1 MGRRVR
7 LGIFFLLLALLG
19 AGAVLSNP
27 DAVLDLLERGGGA
40 ALGPAAPEEGLAAT
54 WKVDLFFVSAE
65 DDLLK
70 RHSAALEDREDRM
83 GNLRAA
89 VEALVAG
96 PPDASL
102 FPAVPPGAKL
112 RTVVIGPSGTVY
124 LDFDK
129 AMREGHP
136 GGAWA
141 EMLTAHAVANTVLL
155 NFPEYER
162 VAILIDGQEAETIA
176 GSYSIAGPLRAR
188 EDLIAEDPPPAEGP
202 PSAEGPSPVVGPPP
216 VVGVPAAPIPPV
228 GAPGG
233 GQPRPGGGQPRRGG
247 G

>member
-1 MGRRVR
+1 MRRRVR
-7 LGIFFLLLALLG
+7 LGIFFLLLALVG

-27 DAVLDLLERGGGA
+27 DAVLDLLERGGRA

-54 WKVDLFFVSAE
+54 RKVDLFFVSAE

-70 RHSAALEDREDRM
+70 RYSAALEDRKDRM

-102 FPAVPPGAKL
+102 FPVVPPGAKL
-112 RTVVIGPSGTVY
+112 RYAVIGPSGTVY

-141 EMLTAHAVANTVLL
+141 EMLTAHAVANTVLM

-188 EDLIAEDPPPAEGP
+188 EDLIAEGT
-202 PSAEGPSPVVGPPP
+202 PSAEGPTPAEGTPPAVDPPP
-216 VVGVPAAPIPPV
+216 VVGAPAAPLPPV
-228 GAPGG
+228 GVPGG
-233 GQPRPGGGQPRRGG
+233 GG
-247 G
+247 